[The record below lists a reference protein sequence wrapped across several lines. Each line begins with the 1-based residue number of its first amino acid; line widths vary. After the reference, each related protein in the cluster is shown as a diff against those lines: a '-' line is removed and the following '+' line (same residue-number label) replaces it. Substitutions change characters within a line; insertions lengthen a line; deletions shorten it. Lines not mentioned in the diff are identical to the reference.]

1 MSSAII
7 RRIILGLAYS
17 RMDAAREEIHGWA
30 VHAEAAGCN
39 PATSSRPFR
48 APFLLDTPNMTTA
61 ATELA
66 YRIAS
71 DQTVGDTAPVFGLR
85 AIERQIQRIL
95 HAPDEQPALFVF
107 HDILPVTSYHLGTIL
122 EPLQHE
128 GHSLR
133 HFSA

>member
-1 MSSAII
+1 
-7 RRIILGLAYS
+7 
-17 RMDAAREEIHGWA
+17 
-30 VHAEAAGCN
+30 
-39 PATSSRPFR
+39 
-48 APFLLDTPNMTTA
+48 MTTA